1 MNSVL
6 SLALRLQVPACYP
19 NESPGEVE
27 MRRRGLR
34 ASKEASAAE
43 AQASPEKKAAGWTM
57 GPQEAALP
65 VLERPAEEV
74 AAGPEAEAA
83 AREAG

>member
-6 SLALRLQVPACYP
+6 SLAIRLLVPACCP
-19 NESPGEVE
+19 KESLGEAE
-27 MRRRGLR
+27 ITRRGLLI
-34 ASKEASAAE
+34 SKEAFAAE
-43 AQASPEKKAAGWTM
+43 AQASPEKKAAGWTT

-74 AAGPEAEAA
+74 AAGPEAGAA
-83 AREAG
+83 AREVG